1 MILFVSERENMNKI
15 GIVKEIDKLGRVL
28 IPKELRERYGLN
40 SSIEMVVTEEGILI
54 KNQEYY
60 LMKKEI

>member
-1 MILFVSERENMNKI
+1 MNKI

>member
-1 MILFVSERENMNKI
+1 MNKI
-15 GIVKEIDKLGRVL
+15 GIVKETDKLGRVL